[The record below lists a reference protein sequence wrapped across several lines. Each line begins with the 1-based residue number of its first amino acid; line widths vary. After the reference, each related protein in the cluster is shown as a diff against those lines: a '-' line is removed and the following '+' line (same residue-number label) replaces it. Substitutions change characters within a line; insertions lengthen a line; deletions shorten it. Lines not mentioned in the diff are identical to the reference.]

1 MSNSVTK
8 LDKTHD
14 KKKPE
19 FSIQPHISSEKSRIF
34 HLFFLG
40 YDQNQRVEVVE
51 TEELDFEEIVQR
63 LRRGESVFIKN
74 KNPENIEFGE
84 KLMKDGKDNS
94 WRISLVAEASHGGI

>member
-1 MSNSVTK
+1 
-8 LDKTHD
+8 
-14 KKKPE
+14 
-19 FSIQPHISSEKSRIF
+19 
-34 HLFFLG
+34 LG

-74 KNPENIEFGE
+74 KNPESIEFGE

-94 WRISLVAEASHGGI
+94 WCISLVAEASYGGI